1 MRSEILNALY
11 VKLSNMEGIEA
22 VFKYNKGH
30 FTKFPTAVILG
41 SDNTKQ
47 RESIKTVKKTYK
59 FKVQIF
65 QEINQEARGQESGE
79 DVVIAIG
86 DRIDDMFDE
95 DDTLGGVC
103 DDVSVISSYAWDD
116 RELLMRVLQL
126 EVVCTKLKQLI

>member
-11 VKLSNMEGIEA
+11 AKFYNMEGIEA

-47 RESIKTVKKTYK
+47 RESIKTIKKTYK

-79 DVVIAIG
+79 DVIIAIG

-95 DDTLGGVC
+95 DDTLGGIC
-103 DDVSVISSYAWDD
+103 DDVSVVSSYAWDD

-126 EVVCTKLKQLI
+126 EVVCTKLKQLN

>member
-11 VKLSNMEGIEA
+11 TKLYNMEGIEA

-47 RESIKTVKKTYK
+47 RESIKTIKKTYK

-65 QEINQEARGQESGE
+65 QEINQDARGQESGE
-79 DVVIAIG
+79 DVIIAIG

-95 DDTLGGVC
+95 DDTLGGIC
-103 DDVSVISSYAWDD
+103 DDVSVVSSYAWDD

-126 EVVCTKLKQLI
+126 EVVCTKLKQLN

>member
-1 MRSEILNALY
+1 
-11 VKLSNMEGIEA
+11 MEGIKA

-30 FTKFPTAVILG
+30 FTKYPVAVILG
-41 SDNTKQ
+41 SDNSKA
-47 RESIKTVKKTYK
+47 RESVKTIKKTYK

-65 QEINQEARGQESGE
+65 QEINQEARGQEAGE
-79 DVVIAIG
+79 DVIITIG
-86 DRIDDMFDE
+86 DRIDDAFDS

-126 EVVCTKLKQLI
+126 EIVCTKLKQLI

>member
-11 VKLSNMEGIEA
+11 AKLYNMEGIEA

-47 RESIKTVKKTYK
+47 RESIKTIKKTYK

-79 DVVIAIG
+79 DVIIAIG

-95 DDTLGGVC
+95 DDTLGGIC
-103 DDVSVISSYAWDD
+103 DDVSVVSSYAWDD

-126 EVVCTKLKQLI
+126 EVVCTKLKQLN